1 MDTHDNRS
9 SAPDITLQ
17 DIAAL
22 AQYAALTI
30 ECERLTHRWSIPRES
45 MEDTRRDRC
54 ELLAAGIIG
63 ISKAVEPKWGDIES
77 LATAVADIAL
87 EDMKAPH
94 TAH

>member
-9 SAPDITLQ
+9 TAPDITLQ
-17 DIAAL
+17 DIAAM

-45 MEDTRRDRC
+45 MEDSRRERC

-63 ISKAVEPKWGDIES
+63 ISQAVEPKWRDIAS

-87 EDMKAPH
+87 ADIQAPH
-94 TAH
+94 TTD